1 MESIILFLAQP
12 VFFILN
18 LLINFKIFYL
28 QFKNDVPGIV
38 NVLNFSK
45 DVLLI
50 YLQGLNFFFTLRFML
65 IWFPNINPFI
75 APFYIV
81 RVITQPVLDPVEK
94 RLPKIFGMDFSF
106 LLCSLAINI
115 AINKLSTYTFY

>member
-45 DVLLI
+45 DILLI

-75 APFYIV
+75 APFYLV
-81 RVITQPVLDPVEK
+81 RVITQPILDPVEK

-106 LLCSLAINI
+106 FLCSLALNI